1 MKATR
6 LWVPLAFWCILCA
19 FRSLAQEE
27 SLTVV
32 GTVTARMQYGDRY
45 YNVHPMAS
53 NLKVPPEQWQFRY
66 LPLFLPEVDRDGKLA
81 LAKQQV
87 RRRLGGVHAILVRQH
102 SGPVDRIRRHQG
114 GWVPS

>member
-32 GTVTARMQYGDRY
+32 GTVIARMQYGDRY

-53 NLKVPPEQWQFRY
+53 DSERFR
-66 LPLFLPEVDRDGKLA
+66 
-81 LAKQQV
+81 
-87 RRRLGGVHAILVRQH
+87 
-102 SGPVDRIRRHQG
+102 
-114 GWVPS
+114 PSNGSSATCPCSCQKSIGMGSWPWPNNR